1 MAEAARALWQSRS
14 PWVGLARP
22 GRHGAA
28 TGAPGMHVALRDG
41 LGLAT
46 IVAADG
52 CEAVLADRLRA
63 FGGLPGPGKARFT
76 GERGLVWSAPGQWL
90 AVAEEPGVLSGL
102 AEELHGLAAVTE
114 QSDSRAVLR
123 LTGPRA
129 GDALRKGVAVD
140 LHPRAFGPG
149 DAAVTVIAHVG
160 AQLWQLDVAP
170 TYDLAV
176 PRSFAGSVWR
186 WLDEAAAEF
195 GYVVAV
201 R

>member
-52 CEAVLADRLRA
+52 CEAVLADRLLA
-63 FGGLPGPGKARFT
+63 FGGLPEPGKARFT

-149 DAAVTVIAHVG
+149 DAAVTVIA
-160 AQLWQLDVAP
+160 
-170 TYDLAV
+170 
-176 PRSFAGSVWR
+176 
-186 WLDEAAAEF
+186 
-195 GYVVAV
+195 
-201 R
+201 